1 MVASSSRL
9 AEPLV
14 LSLLPPAGTT
24 RSINANQTSM
34 PSPVGEEEDEDDPSF
49 GGRDADN

>member
-9 AEPLV
+9 ADPLF
-14 LSLLPPAGTT
+14 LSLPPAGTT